1 MLGDKDSAAAAA
13 LIAKSC
19 ERFVCVDGFAP
30 NARPA
35 EELAALLRESGAEAL
50 PSELS
55 PEETVVR
62 ELEALPAG
70 EALVICGSLY
80 LASLFAGGI

>member
-1 MLGDKDSAAAAA
+1 MIWLSTAEAAK
-13 LIAKSC
+13 LIAGC
-19 ERFVCVDGFAP
+19 AERFVCVDGFAP

-35 EELAALLRESGAEAL
+35 AELAQLLRESGAEAV

-55 PEETVVR
+55 PENTVKR
-62 ELEALPAG
+62 ELEALPEG

-80 LASLFAGGI
+80 LASLFAAGV